1 MPIPDFELPI
11 DTSRLIFDDRY
22 MIRVPVIA
30 TKTEL
35 ELKIFGTV
43 FTGNPDIDKG
53 HMDEWVTVMWTIDRM
68 VETSKK
74 GIGIKVISFED
85 SKKIYESIMRHLRAW
100 RNYKE
105 QGININKIPYDD
117 LISLDEFAN
126 LIYEHVKYE
135 YIEKPMAIETTL
147 DSYFKELNFIN
158 KQNLTNIFSNVP
170 KSKDSWRDDK
180 DARIPDKEDFSKY
193 FKGE

>member
-35 ELKIFGTV
+35 EMKIFGTV
-43 FTGNPDIDKG
+43 YTGDPDIDKG
-53 HMDEWVTVMWTIDRM
+53 HMDEWVTVMWSIDRM
-68 VETSKK
+68 VENSKK
-74 GIGIKVISFED
+74 GMGVKVIKFED

-105 QGININKIPYDD
+105 QGININMIPYDD

-126 LIYEHVKYE
+126 LIYEYVKYE
-135 YIEKPMAIETTL
+135 YIEKPMVIESTI

-170 KSKDSWRDDK
+170 KAKDSWRDDK
-180 DARIPDKEDFSKY
+180 DITIPTKEDFSKY
-193 FKGE
+193 FKG